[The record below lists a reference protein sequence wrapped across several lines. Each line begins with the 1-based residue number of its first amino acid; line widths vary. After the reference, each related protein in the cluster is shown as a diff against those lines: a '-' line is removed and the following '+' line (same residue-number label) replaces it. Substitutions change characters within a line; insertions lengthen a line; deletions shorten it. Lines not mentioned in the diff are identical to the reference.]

1 MEREEILSKT
11 QQKRVFVGEMEKNK
25 IDKSMK
31 IALLVAGILAVALM
45 IVEYA
50 LGHAT
55 AGFAIQ
61 SLCYGWASVFYF
73 CQYFIAKRPW
83 QVLFGAVLH
92 GLAAI
97 TMLVF
102 FILRCVGVL

>member
-1 MEREEILSKT
+1 MEKEEILKKVESK
-11 QQKRVFVGEMEKNK
+11 KALIGEMEQSKVIKANW
-25 IDKSMK
+25 
-31 IALLVAGILAVALM
+31 IALIVTAFAAVAFIITFGIQGNFAAL
-45 IVEYA
+45 YA
-50 LGHAT
+50 VA
-55 AGFAIQ
+55 FI
-61 SLCYGWASVFYF
+61 CYLWASVFYF

-102 FILRCVGVL
+102 FVLRCAGVL